1 MQAAAHTSV
10 APSCIGFKMW
20 LRVALVAF
28 KMWQRL
34 ILRGLQRLP
43 YFSQRLQASTFLN
56 TFQL

>member
-20 LRVALVAF
+20 LKVALVAF

-34 ILRGLQRLP
+34 ILLGLQRLP